1 VVRDLLL
8 FFPMR
13 TLFLHL
19 SLGIR
24 TWRHR
29 RGQAFLI
36 LVTLV
41 SALALATSFYSLLH
55 SIILKPFPYP
65 DPQKLGFVWATIPGQ
80 GLFQERSGYA
90 NFVDLIELNQ
100 SFDLMA
106 AFDPYSATLSGDQT
120 ARQIEVTRVSPAFFD
135 LMGADFLLGRP
146 FGKAEFDASTP
157 LIVISENLWGSF
169 LGRSAG
175 VLGRELEIDGQRR
188 MVVGVVGSNFQFP
201 RRETQAWEPASLDPN
216 WGNNRFR
223 RGTDS
228 WRIVA
233 RLGNSVS
240 LDRVDSDLSR
250 LADLL
255 VQRDSANAG
264 LGMRFVPLD
273 QQLVGPSI
281 ERTLWLLFGAILAL
295 LLIAAANV
303 AGLFSAQQIVRS
315 HEYTLRSALG
325 ASPHSLFL
333 LRLGEI
339 GSLIVAACPL
349 AIAASFP
356 LTRLLKWMAPPAT
369 PRLESASIPGA
380 GILLCLLLSLFLG
393 AAVFLAQ
400 RRPFAT
406 GNLDGL
412 GQKTRSASLPWA
424 TSSRLNWLMTG
435 QVALLLM
442 LVWGSGLIIRSLTN
456 VLEVDPGYQARDLT
470 LAHVAL
476 PRVAAPQRAALLTA
490 ILSEVNSLPGLE
502 AAAINDFFIG
512 QSPDQVVTPERGP
525 WAGRQQRLNMSVDA
539 VSPGYFNLV
548 GTRLEEGRE
557 FSSSDDALA
566 PTAVVINRR
575 LASHLWPGESILGKK
590 VHFGRRDDSPWLTV
604 VGVVSDSRRQGLDAT
619 PIAQAFVPHAQ
630 LPTRLMN
637 LLVRSSIANP
647 TDELATQLRTR
658 VAIVNPRIPVYRVE
672 PVTQA
677 LTRGQDMR
685 RFAAWLLSLFAA
697 ASLGLAGLGLHGL
710 LSLRLAMQLREI
722 GIRRALGANRRQ
734 VVAALL
740 RRSTTWM
747 AAGAGCGALGC
758 LWMGSFFKN
767 LLYQVELGDGFTL
780 LLTAT
785 VLLGAGLIAAAPATR
800 RALLTHPVEVLR
812 HH

>member
-1 VVRDLLL
+1 
-8 FFPMR
+8 MR
-13 TLFLHL
+13 SLFLHL
-19 SLGIR
+19 ALGIR

-36 LVTLV
+36 LVTLI

-55 SIILKPFPYP
+55 SIILKQFPYP
-65 DPQKLGFVWATIPGQ
+65 DPQKLGFVWATIPEQ
-80 GLFQERSGYA
+80 GLFEERSGYA
-90 NFVDLIELNQ
+90 NFVDLVELNQ

-106 AFDPYSATLSGDQT
+106 AFDPYSATLSRDQS

-135 LMGADFLLGRP
+135 LMGAEFLLGRR
-146 FGKAEFDASTP
+146 FGRTEFDTASP
-157 LIVISENLWGSF
+157 LIVISENLWDSF
-169 LGRSAG
+169 LARSAS
-175 VLGRELEIDGQRR
+175 VLGQELEIDGQRR
-188 MVVGVVGSNFQFP
+188 RVVGVVGSNFEFP
-201 RRETQAWEPASLDPN
+201 GKETQAWEPASLDPN
-216 WGNNRFR
+216 WADNRFR

-228 WRIVA
+228 WRVVA
-233 RLGNSVS
+233 RLGNEVS
-240 LDRVDSDLSR
+240 LERVDGDLSR
-250 LADLL
+250 LAGIL
-255 VQRDSANAG
+255 VQRDPANKG
-264 LGMRFVPLD
+264 LGLRFVPLD
-273 QQLVGPSI
+273 RQLVGPSI
-281 ERTLWLLFGAILAL
+281 ERTLWLLFAAILAL

-303 AGLFSAQQIVRS
+303 AGLFSAQQLVRS
-315 HEYTLRSALG
+315 HETTLRSALG
-325 ASPHSLFL
+325 ASPQALFL

-349 AIAASFP
+349 AIAASYP

-369 PRLESASIPGA
+369 PRLESASIPAA
-380 GILLCLLLSLFLG
+380 GILFCLLLSLLLG
-393 AAVFLAQ
+393 VALCIAQ
-400 RRPFAT
+400 SRPLT
-406 GNLDGL
+406 SGNLDGL
-412 GQKTRSASLPWA
+412 DQKTRSASLSWA

-456 VLEVDPGYQARDLT
+456 VLEVDPGYQPRDLT
-470 LAHVAL
+470 LARVAL
-476 PRVAAPQRAALLTA
+476 PRDVPAAQRAALLTA
-490 ILSEVNSLPGLE
+490 ILTEVNSLPGLE
-502 AAAINDFFIG
+502 AVAINDFFIG
-512 QSPDQVVTPERGP
+512 QSPDQVVTAERGP

-539 VSPGYFNLV
+539 ITPGYFSLV
-548 GTRLEEGRE
+548 RTRLEEGRE
-557 FSSSDDALA
+557 FSSSDDELA
-566 PTAVVINRR
+566 PTALVINRR
-575 LASHLWPGESILGKK
+575 LASHLWPGGSILGKK
-590 VHFGRRDDSPWLTV
+590 VRFGRRDDSRWLTV
-604 VGVVSDSRRQGLDAT
+604 VGVVSDSRRQRLDAA

-630 LPTRLMN
+630 VPSRLMN
-637 LLVRSSIANP
+637 LLVRSSIAGP
-647 TDELATQLRTR
+647 ADELARQLRTR

-685 RFAAWLLSLFAA
+685 RFAAGLLSLFAA

-710 LSLRLAMQLREI
+710 LSLRLAVQLREI

-767 LLYQVELGDGFTL
+767 LLYAVELGDRFTL

-785 VLLGAGLIAAAPATR
+785 ILLGAGLIAAAPATR

-812 HH
+812 RH